1 MVNDREE
8 EGGKQ
13 PVSLLLS
20 LGGGQNRESY
30 LRRSHSPGPTRSPG
44 PSPRLAY
51 GESCT
56 SLHSAGVG
64 DPSIVRLRWKAGGGG
79 GVQFRSFGE
88 PGRGWEFLER
98 GPKTQKVGATEQV
111 LTLSLPP

>member
-20 LGGGQNRESY
+20 LGGQNRESY
-30 LRRSHSPGPTRSPG
+30 LRRSHSPDPARSPG

-79 GVQFRSFGE
+79 RATVPVLGE

-98 GPKTQKVGATEQV
+98 GPKTQKVGAAEQV